1 MHYVVSIVGTIA
13 VTDEQG
19 GTPSDADALIESH
32 LDAVMNEL
40 EKVQAADPDIELEG
54 CQVRLAILVEAND
67 PDKAIAE
74 ASPVLRQA
82 IHDAG
87 GSTPDWPENNWKA
100 WSVRSVTLSV

>member
-1 MHYVVSIVGTIA
+1 MKLRAIIA
-13 VTDEQG
+13 DDE
-19 GTPSDADALIESH
+19 ALAREG
-32 LDAVMNEL
+32 LRLLLAE
-40 EKVQAADPDIELEG
+40 DPDIELEG
-54 CQVRLAILVEAND
+54 SQVKMAILVEAND

-100 WSVRSVTLSV
+100 WSVRKVTLSVRPVELVAA